1 MKCYA
6 DLHTHPA
13 SPLSPASH
21 PPPLESLEGIGPL
34 CTLTTQEPEKEST
47 SPTPPCSLAEGT
59 EDI

>member
-13 SPLSPASH
+13 SPPSPASH
-21 PPPLESLEGIGPL
+21 PPPLESLEGMQDL
-34 CTLTTQEPEKEST
+34 CVRSQHKTRERKYI
-47 SPTPPCSLAEGT
+47 PTPPCSLAEGT